1 MFEGFDG
8 WLRIKDDPT
17 DSGQSDE
24 LPGGERPY
32 RVSEL
37 INHCNFILEREFD
50 DVLVEGEVASFKVN
64 QGKWVFFDLK
74 EDDFSLNC
82 FIPLSQLRV
91 AITDGMKIR
100 ARVLPKVTNWG
111 KFSLTVRQVLPVGE
125 GNIKKS
131 FELLKKK
138 LTAEGIFDLAKKRS
152 IPENLSK
159 IGVISSTNAAGYL
172 DFLKILDN
180 RWGGLEIKTINTQV
194 QGLNAPDQIIHALDF
209 FNQRTDVEVIAILR
223 GGGSADDLS
232 AFNDEKLARAIA
244 ASRIPVIT
252 GIGHEIDESLADLA
266 ADVRASTPS
275 NAAERLTPDR
285 SAALYQIR
293 TSLAGARRH
302 LLDQIDQAEQQLSET
317 LRAAKQLILQKL
329 ETAERHLAATEK
341 VLASLN
347 PEEVLRRGYAILASD
362 CSSDYNHP
370 SACDHSPDHRHFLN
384 QEYQI
389 GNIVKITTFKQT
401 LTAEIKNAQ
410 KR

>member
-8 WLRIKDDPT
+8 WLRIKDDAA
-17 DSGQSDE
+17 DE
-24 LPGGERPY
+24 SALGTEKPY

-50 DVLVEGEVASFKVN
+50 DILVEGEVASFKVN

-74 EDDFSLNC
+74 EEDFSLNC
-82 FIPLSQLRV
+82 FMPLNQLSV

-138 LTAEGIFDLAKKRS
+138 LTAEGLFDPAKKRPL
-152 IPENLSK
+152 PENLTK

-180 RWGGLEIKTINTQV
+180 RWGGLEIKTVNTQV
-194 QGLNAPDQIIHALDF
+194 QGLNAPEQIVRALEH
-209 FNQRTDVEVIAILR
+209 FNQHADVEVIAILR

-232 AFNDEKLARAIA
+232 AFNDERLARAIA

-285 SAALYQIR
+285 SAALYQTR
-293 TSLAGARRH
+293 TSLTNIKHRI
-302 LLDQIDQAEQQLSET
+302 LDQIDQTEQLLGDT
-317 LRAAKQLILQKL
+317 LRGVKQLILQKL
-329 ETAERHLAATEK
+329 DLTSQHLISTQK
-341 VLASLN
+341 VLAGLN
-347 PEEVLRRGYAILASD
+347 PEEVLRRGYAILTS
-362 CSSDYNHP
+362 
-370 SACDHSPDHRHFLN
+370 DHSPDTD
-384 QEYQI
+384 YAI
-389 GNIVKITTFKQT
+389 GNVVKITTFKQT

>member
-8 WLRIKDDPT
+8 WLRIKDDPA
-17 DSGQSDE
+17 DSNHDA
-24 LPGGERPY
+24 GEECPY

-74 EDDFSLNC
+74 EEDFSLNC
-82 FIPLSQLRV
+82 FMLLNQLHV
-91 AITDGMKIR
+91 ALTDGMKIR
-100 ARVLPKVTNWG
+100 ARVLPKVTKWG

-138 LTAEGIFDLAKKRS
+138 LTAEGLFDPAKKHPLPAN
-152 IPENLSK
+152 ISK

-180 RWGGLEIKTINTQV
+180 RWGGLEIKTVNTQV
-194 QGLNAPDQIIHALDF
+194 QGLSAPEQIVRALEYL
-209 FNQRTDVEVIAILR
+209 NQHSDVEVIAILR
-223 GGGSADDLS
+223 GGGSADDLA

-285 SAALYQIR
+285 SATLYRIR
-293 TSLAGARRH
+293 NNLANTRRY
-302 LLDQIDQAEQQLSET
+302 LLDQIAQTNQQLSET
-317 LRAAKQLILQKL
+317 LRSAKQLILQKL
-329 ETAERHLAATEK
+329 SLAEQHVSSTKK
-341 VLASLN
+341 VLASFN
-347 PEEVLRRGYAILASD
+347 PEEVLRRGYAILVSE
-362 CSSDYNHP
+362 
-370 SACDHSPDHRHFLN
+370 HSPG
-384 QEYQI
+384 QSTEYSP
-389 GNIVKITTFKQT
+389 GDVVKITTLSQT
-401 LTAEIKNAQ
+401 LTAEIQNVQ